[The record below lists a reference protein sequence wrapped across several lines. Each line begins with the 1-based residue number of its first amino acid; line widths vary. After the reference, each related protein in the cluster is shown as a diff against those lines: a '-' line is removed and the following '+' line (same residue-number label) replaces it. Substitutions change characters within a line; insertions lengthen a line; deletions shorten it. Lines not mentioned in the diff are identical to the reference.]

1 MNEELAA
8 RTGRSMQWVS
18 FKIGSIELA
27 IDILSVST
35 IEKLER
41 TVTRVPGT
49 PPFINGV
56 FNLRGEIVPLVD
68 LRKRFGFAPAEPTE
82 ESRVVIVHFN
92 ESPVGVLVDGVPQVL
107 HLLETS
113 IEPVDFSV
121 GGIAPGFIL
130 GVVRIDEAFV
140 LLLNLEN
147 VLSPDQ
153 DGGET
158 DQTEVG

>member
-8 RTGRSMQWVS
+8 RTGRSMQWVG
-18 FKIGSIELA
+18 FRVGSIELA

-41 TVTRVPGT
+41 AVTRVPGT

-68 LRKRFGFAPAEPTE
+68 MRKRFGFAPAEPTE
-82 ESRVVIVHFN
+82 ESRVVIVHLN
-92 ESPVGVLVDGVPQVL
+92 DCPVGVLVDGVPEVL

-113 IEPVDFSV
+113 IEPVDFPV
-121 GGIAPGFIL
+121 GGIDPGFIR
-130 GVVRIDEAFV
+130 GVVRVDDAFV
-140 LLLNLEN
+140 LLLNLER

-153 DGGET
+153 DGEV